1 MGKENNTNQTYIKRR
16 FIWYQVLCTSV
27 GRSRKPWGTI
37 KVDIVVEQSRF
48 WVYQTPLHSFMNYRS
63 VKIMRFFK
71 YMFRA
76 HTSKTTNQKTHMI
89 LEYKTET
96 CIWKSQYHKVM
107 WSEKVRITCSM
118 KGSCATY
125 LTLFA
130 FIKSGG
136 LRRCRLLT
144 PSIVLV

>member
-16 FIWYQVLCTSV
+16 FILYQVLFTSV
-27 GRSRKPWGTI
+27 GMSRKPWRTI
-37 KVDIVVEQSRF
+37 KVDILVEQSRF
-48 WVYQTPLHSFMNYRS
+48 WVYQTPLLIGLLRS
-63 VKIMRFFK
+63 WGFISTCFVLIL
-71 YMFRA
+71 
-76 HTSKTTNQKTHMI
+76 QKQPIRKLYHMM
-89 LEYKTET
+89 LEYETET

-136 LRRCRLLT
+136 LRRCRLVT
-144 PSIVLV
+144 PLMVLV